1 MEKNQESASTAVPKS
16 ASAAELAVKASK
28 AVEAADKKELQNY
41 RDNANAAK
49 QAPPIAVG
57 PKEISLG
64 RISMSESE
72 FPGDTAEHFEA
83 LITDVIANA
92 RQRGKISI
100 STSKLDGIVTS
111 QLIIT
116 GYFD

>member
-1 MEKNQESASTAVPKS
+1 MEKNQESASSKAAT
-16 ASAAELAVKASK
+16 AAELALKANK
-28 AVEAADKKELQNY
+28 AADKKELKNY
-41 RDNANAAK
+41 RDDANAVKEA
-49 QAPPIAVG
+49 QPVAVG

-92 RQRGKISI
+92 RQNGKISI

-116 GYFD
+116 GHFD